1 MIFLCF
7 PIASSKIRGK
17 KLTNSQADSWMLKSS
32 GPQDGGELVV
42 SIYLASLDVVLRGCG
57 GRWRLDQKKYRI
69 PRKNGGAT
77 IFSKR
82 IVSPTILQHNSFCEF
97 VSFLPL
103 ISENSIG
110 KC

>member
-42 SIYLASLDVVLRGCG
+42 SIYIASLDVVLRGCG
-57 GRWRLDQKKYRI
+57 WHVAARSKEI
-69 PRKNGGAT
+69 PHTPKNDRAT
-77 IFSKR
+77 IFPKELS
-82 IVSPTILQHNSFCEF
+82 VQLLQHNSFCEF

>member
-1 MIFLCF
+1 
-7 PIASSKIRGK
+7 
-17 KLTNSQADSWMLKSS
+17 MLKSS

-57 GRWRLDQKKYRI
+57 WHVAARSKEI
-69 PRKNGGAT
+69 PHTPQNDGAT

-97 VSFLPL
+97 VSVLPL